1 MLVASSVV
9 ASTAALTYTLAQIKQ
24 KKSDSSP
31 SVEVYKYELTNSF
44 TDAVIP
50 CKERLAADYEG
61 KITSL
66 RVDTRSSFY
75 HHELRIYKIFIY
87 SDIES
92 PALFGGKAN
101 YEIQAVCHVRDRDLS
116 LAEFRSYR
124 RVGGQWPS
132 DQ

>member
-1 MLVASSVV
+1 MASSVV
-9 ASTAALTYTLAQIKQ
+9 ASTAALTYTLAQIEQ
-24 KKSDSSP
+24 KSSKSAVSA
-31 SVEVYKYELTNSF
+31 ELYKYELSNSF

-50 CKERLAADYEG
+50 CRERLAADYDG
-61 KITSL
+61 RIVSL

-75 HHELRIYKIFIY
+75 QHELRMYKIFIY

-92 PALFGGKAN
+92 PALFGGQAN
-101 YEIQAVCHVRDRDLS
+101 YEVQAVCHVRDSDLS
-116 LAEFRSYR
+116 LVEFRSYR